1 MDIVTIIIAF
11 AAMLGFVGLAWVGG
25 YELGQ
30 AHGAEAARPARPTVK
45 QLVNQLNNKPPRNK
59 RRARK

>member
-30 AHGAEAARPARPTVK
+30 SHASEPARPARPTVSELVGKLNK
-45 QLVNQLNNKPPRNK
+45 QKPRK

>member
-1 MDIVTIIIAF
+1 MDIVTIIIG
-11 AAMLGFVGLAWVGG
+11 AAAALGFIGLAWVGG

-30 AHGAEAARPARPTVK
+30 AHGAEAARPARPTVTELVGKLNK
-45 QLVNQLNNKPPRNK
+45 QKPRK